1 MHMTEKKQKNSTSK
15 LTVHGLLG
23 SVSYWGTAARF
34 LLVSVLIIFA
44 FLANL
49 SGDSASSYIDTEI
62 IFLVFG
68 LATLILLDGGYVT
81 AARALPLNPVVDR
94 WVVMMSDLALAA
106 LFVVPSLIIMGSDG
120 NKIRVIS
127 LIGALL
133 VMSIRMLVGLL
144 FAKRK

>member
-1 MHMTEKKQKNSTSK
+1 MTEKKQNKTTTK
-15 LTVHGLLG
+15 LTAHGLLG

-34 LLVSVLIIFA
+34 LLVSVIIVFA
-44 FLANL
+44 FFMNL
-49 SGDSASSYIDTEI
+49 SGDSSTNYVDTEI
-62 IFLVFG
+62 LFLVFG
-68 LATLILLDGGYVT
+68 LATLVLLDGGYVT
-81 AARALPLNPVVDR
+81 AARALPLSPVIDR

-106 LFVVPSLIIMGSDG
+106 FFVVPSLIIMGSSG

-127 LIGALL
+127 FIGALL